1 MDSPAFY
8 SSIADYDPQVRAL
21 SLSATLPRAALTP
34 RRRSGQGQEGCLPLS
49 AGQLVA
55 VTDDTNGEWWF
66 GYVYPDGEATGA
78 FPSSFVAPYEG
89 EVPEA
94 AAAAP
99 AAEPDAAEAGAALAA
114 AEEAAAV
121 LVTAIA
127 DYDPQGQEGCLAL
140 AAGQEV
146 VLTDDSNGEWWFGYL
161 PDAPD
166 LVGARSPP
174 TPAPLLA
181 IPLPLRSLPDTAAV
195 LVRPQG
201 RSRAASWRAPRPPPI
216 RGPSWRRRPPCRS
229 RRPRRSSRS

>member
-1 MDSPAFY
+1 MAEPSAVVY
-8 SSIADYDPQVRAL
+8 SAIADYDPQVRAPRPP
-21 SLSATLPRAALTP
+21 ATLPRAALTP

-66 GYVYPDGEATGA
+66 GHVYPDGEATGA

-94 AAAAP
+94 PAAP
-99 AAEPDAAEAGAALAA
+99 AAEPDAAHAGAALAA

-174 TPAPLLA
+174 TLRSAPRHSAPAPL
-181 IPLPLRSLPDTAAV
+181 
-195 LVRPQG
+195 
-201 RSRAASWRAPRPPPI
+201 AS
-216 RGPSWRRRPPCRS
+216 
-229 RRPRRSSRS
+229 